1 MLLGPQGA
9 QDRAM
14 LSLTALQRLFPSLST
29 LIVLGVACN
38 PYDYQQGEFNAGPV
52 DAANFP
58 HPYQGEGFDPNVN
71 GYLSGRG
78 KFNEV
83 RAFYNGGPA
92 GYYLFPFTTTQLS
105 SSDPLQL
112 PRDPR
117 RQPQTPPAYV
127 FDPEP

>member
-1 MLLGPQGA
+1 
-9 QDRAM
+9 M
-14 LSLTALQRLFPSLST
+14 LSLAGLPRLFPSLAT
-29 LIVLGVACN
+29 IIALGVACN
-38 PYDYQQGEFNAGPV
+38 PYDYQRDEFNAGPV

-71 GYLSGRG
+71 GYLSGKG

-83 RAFYNGGPA
+83 RAYYNAGPA

-112 PRDPR
+112 PQVST
-117 RQPQTPPAYV
+117 RQPQAPNA
-127 FDPEP
+127 